1 MIRTMQVALSLA
13 LLIAILAVTAW
24 PRSAVAQFFRWVDEF
39 GNVHYSE
46 GLDSVPPRYRDGA
59 VPLGMRNSP
68 PATTPPGAATAPAGA
83 ETLIRFVPGRHI
95 LVDARINGTATVKL
109 ILDTGAAGTL
119 ISPRALAAAGVS
131 LTRGTRSARTRG
143 VAKDVDVEVTQVAID
158 SLEVG
163 AARVGRMVVSSY
175 DMDMADAEGLLGQ
188 DFLGHFNVLIDSA
201 SGTVKLTK
209 R

>member
-1 MIRTMQVALSLA
+1 MIRAMRLSLFVA
-13 LLIAILAVTAW
+13 VLVAVLAVAAW
-24 PRSAVAQFFRWVDEF
+24 PPSAVAQFYRWVDEF
-39 GNVHYSE
+39 GNVHYSH
-46 GLDSVPPRYRDGA
+46 GIDSVPPQYRDTA
-59 VPLGMRNSP
+59 APLEMRNSP
-68 PATTPPGAATAPAGA
+68 SVTAPESGSTPTGA
-83 ETLIRFVPGRHI
+83 ETVIRFVPGRHI
-95 LVDARINGTATVKL
+95 VVDARINGSATVKM

-119 ISPRALAAAGVS
+119 ISPRALVAAGVS
-131 LTRGTRSARTRG
+131 LTYGTRNATTRG
-143 VAKDVDVEVTQVAID
+143 VAKDAAVDVTQVAIE

-175 DMDMADAEGLLGQ
+175 DMDMPDAEGLLGQ